1 MPSGQSYQRPQAQ
14 NHTIL
19 NGQYGRYIIAQR
31 LGSKNNVNF
40 SRDQQEVFPPAGPG
54 EDWNI
59 GEGDILYMPKEAI
72 SRRPHG
78 GGNLNNQGQQPWCL
92 SSVNNYSV
100 TKQQWATARGR
111 TDQEKR
117 RNIFMENNQVLG
129 ISFKSLKYEGFNR
142 ETLDDPVI
150 LVGGVWHTLN
160 SGPYVFNPMDIACW
174 DVPEHDKPMRPDS
187 TQTTGTTPTVRKL
200 IIVPLDKA
208 VSLSVDTMRQWAT
221 SVHREHEPK
230 LGGLG
235 DEARA
240 KTLGKHV
247 YPIKSMSDEHDV
259 FVAMCDVVAAGIS
272 DAGGIVDPDIVHGI
286 AGNLLVKIVKS
297 DQRTKVAVAKMIESV
312 RRPERDA
319 RKRII
324 GRAIRGALPSERID
338 LSIF

>member
-59 GEGDILYMPKEAI
+59 GEGDLLYMPKEAI

-117 RNIFMENNQVLG
+117 RNLFMENNQVLG

-160 SGPYVFNPMDIACW
+160 SGPKTINPMDIVCW
-174 DVPEHDKPMRPDS
+174 DVPEHDKPMLQDS

-200 IIVPLDKA
+200 IVVPLDHA
-208 VSLSVDTMRQWAT
+208 VSLSVDSMRQWANT
-221 SVHREHEPK
+221 IHREHEPK
-230 LGGLG
+230 LGGLHG
-235 DEARA
+235 AARA
-240 KTLGKHV
+240 ETLGKHV
-247 YPIKSMSDEHDV
+247 YPVKSMSDEHDV
-259 FVAMCDVVAAGIS
+259 FVAMCEVSVAATGEN
-272 DAGGIVDPDIVHGI
+272 VNVV
-286 AGNLLVKIVKS
+286 AGNLLEKIKGGEP
-297 DQRTKVAVAKMIESV
+297 RTKVAVAKMIESV

-324 GRAIRGALPSERID
+324 GRAIRGALRSERLDI
-338 LSIF
+338 SIF

>member
-54 EDWNI
+54 DDWNI

-117 RNIFMENNQVLG
+117 RNLFMEYNQVLG

-160 SGPYVFNPMDIACW
+160 NGPYTFNPMDIVCW
-174 DVPEHDKPMRPDS
+174 DVPEHDKPMVQDS

-208 VSLSVDTMRQWAT
+208 VNLSVDSMRQWAT

-230 LGGLG
+230 LVGLG
-235 DEARA
+235 ELARNR
-240 KTLGKHV
+240 TLGKHV
-247 YPIKSMSDEHDV
+247 YPIKSTSDEHDV
-259 FVAMCDVVAAGIS
+259 FVAMCDVIAAVSVDPAAPAAAENVNTI
-272 DAGGIVDPDIVHGI
+272 AGGLLEKIKS
-286 AGNLLVKIVKS
+286 GNKP
-297 DQRTKVAVAKMIESV
+297 TMVAVAKMIESI

-324 GRAIRGALPSERID
+324 GRSIRGALRSERID
-338 LSIF
+338 ISIF